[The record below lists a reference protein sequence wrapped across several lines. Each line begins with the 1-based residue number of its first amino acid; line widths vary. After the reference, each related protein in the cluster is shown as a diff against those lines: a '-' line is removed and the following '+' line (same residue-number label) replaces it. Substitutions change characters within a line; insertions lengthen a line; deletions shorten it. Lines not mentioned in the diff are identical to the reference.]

1 MQQDC
6 HLLLLHMGGGEGDAA
21 EGSCDPDLGPAVR
34 RERLSITSGDPAVTR
49 VTVADVLPWQPCQW
63 TQGWRTQEDLSG
75 PSGSEIVWD
84 RESMVGGMF
93 GVTTETPSVSNHN
106 KAVGGGG
113 S

>member
-1 MQQDC
+1 MIT
-6 HLLLLHMGGGEGDAA
+6 
-21 EGSCDPDLGPAVR
+21 
-34 RERLSITSGDPAVTR
+34 SITSGDPAVTR

-106 KAVGGGG
+106 KAAAGGRGKLYLKKRG
-113 S
+113 LTDHKDLFFSS